1 MARPAHTHKS
11 MYKFH
16 LIFFHCRYSEN
27 KKAFQCEICC
37 SLYVQKLVGRF
48 AAVPEKFSE
57 GPVQIPAVPKKNFEC
72 ECDST
77 LTFQNG
83 LSSAVPEKKDSV
95 AKTKDSVF
103 EKKNLTKK
111 HACEK
116 CGSIFFIKK
125 LDGNSECKTCAF
137 QNGHFSAS
145 PEKKDSDQHRLERF
159 LTVFDKCLTVFALHR
174 QT

>member
-1 MARPAHTHKS
+1 M
-11 MYKFH
+11 
-16 LIFFHCRYSEN
+16 N
-27 KKAFQCEICC
+27 G
-37 SLYVQKLVGRF
+37 VGRF
-48 AAVPEKFSE
+48 AVVPEKTSP
-57 GPVQIPAVPKKNFEC
+57 GPIQIPAIPKMKDSDVKKIFEC
-72 ECDST
+72 DCGSNPA
-77 LTFQNG
+77 FQNG
-83 LSSAVPEKKDSV
+83 HFSAVSEKKESV
-95 AKTKDSVF
+95 PKEKASIL
-103 EKKNLTKK
+103 EKKNLAKK